1 MKSFAKKGIEISQ
14 KYKTDLFGIGLKYYQ
29 EYPKSFKKIDDWNE
43 YYANIDF
50 KINVDV
56 NLNSSGSIEQT
67 LERVENE
74 ENN

>member
-1 MKSFAKKGIEISQ
+1 MSAIKNQQGTI
-14 KYKTDLFGIGLKYYQ
+14 
-29 EYPKSFKKIDDWNE
+29 E